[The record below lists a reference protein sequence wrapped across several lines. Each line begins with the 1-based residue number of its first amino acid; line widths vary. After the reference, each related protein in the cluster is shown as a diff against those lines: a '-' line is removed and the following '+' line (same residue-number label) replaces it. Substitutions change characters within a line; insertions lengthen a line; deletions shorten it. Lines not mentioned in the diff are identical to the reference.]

1 MFWMLAALLIL
12 SCQSFG
18 LHLDK
23 ILSLSQVQAHLI
35 YMSLTLLATS
45 PLLNSPRS
53 VVWSDLVEVCD
64 GHGILGLLLV
74 IAHAAVLESV
84 APQDLIWQI
93 GRPHLKIIYLH
104 LPFLTD
110 EFQGQP
116 QQKQGIINILY
127 IV

>member
-1 MFWMLAALLIL
+1 
-12 SCQSFG
+12 
-18 LHLDK
+18 
-23 ILSLSQVQAHLI
+23 
-35 YMSLTLLATS
+35 MSLTLLSTS
-45 PLLNSPRS
+45 LVLNSPGR
-53 VVWSDLVEVCD
+53 VVWPDLVEVCD
-64 GHGILGLLLV
+64 GHCVLGLLLV
-74 IAHAAVLESV
+74 VAHAAVLESV

-93 GRPHLKIIYLH
+93 GRPHLTIMYLH